1 MVITSLAMKC
11 FFFPITFSGNT
22 KPGQQLASVSQQVP
36 VISCT
41 NSDSEW
47 SNIYFFIPPVT

>member
-1 MVITSLAMKC
+1 MVITSLAMKY
-11 FFFPITFSGNT
+11 FFFPITFSGNA